1 LQGLTDL
8 NQRLITENNELK
20 LQIQENQQAIGEAE
34 EIVEQVQVENN
45 ELQALVNKL
54 KAEQAQMLLDSQA
67 DAEACI

>member
-1 LQGLTDL
+1 MQGLTDL